1 MHNHISFF
9 DKQAVRV
16 AVRSGAL
23 GINNEGMK
31 PNSDCA
37 NEQHDDTDG
46 KCFCQ
51 LYTVMVTLAN
61 LETVPSFIESVVY
74 YYA

>member
-1 MHNHISFF
+1 MHNHVSFF

-23 GINNEGMK
+23 DINNEGMK

-37 NEQHDDTDG
+37 SQEHDDTDG

-51 LYTVMVTLAN
+51 LYTVLSPWQTSA
-61 LETVPSFIESVVY
+61 VPSFIGSVVY
-74 YYA
+74 YYV